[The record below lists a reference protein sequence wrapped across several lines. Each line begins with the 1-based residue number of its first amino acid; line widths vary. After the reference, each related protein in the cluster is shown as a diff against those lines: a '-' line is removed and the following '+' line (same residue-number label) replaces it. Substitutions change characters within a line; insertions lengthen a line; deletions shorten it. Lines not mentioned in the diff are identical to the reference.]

1 MPRRGRGRHG
11 RGLWGLVAAALLALG
26 CLTGAE
32 PAPPVAPPLGAPP
45 LDNPGV
51 GGRSSG
57 DGPLPS
63 GVATPATVVATAV
76 AVEPVLAAMT
86 LPEKVGQL
94 MVIAF
99 SGTAVTPDAGRMVR
113 EYGVGGVILFQ
124 QNLRDGAQTQRLT
137 ADLQARAST
146 PLLIG
151 IDQEGGPVVRLTRGA
166 SLFPSAMAVGATFST
181 DVAGGVAATTAR
193 ELRDLGINTNFGPV
207 ADVNSN
213 PHNPVIGVR
222 SYGAHPQH
230 VAALTAAAVHATQDS
245 GVLAVAKHFPGHG
258 DAGVD
263 SHLALPRIDHPLA
276 HLERVELPPF
286 RAAIVAGVDGIM
298 TAHVLLPALE
308 PDPRRSATLSRG
320 VLSYLRAT
328 LGFQGL
334 IITDDL
340 EMGAIVND
348 HGTAEAAKIAF
359 QAGADLLL
367 FRRNLAEQHRA
378 HALLLAAV
386 HTGEIPAERL
396 DDSVRRI
403 LTAKARRGL
412 LTPLRPDPPASAPT
426 LPLDVARR
434 GLTLVQNEGG
444 LLPLPPAG
452 SAPLCVV
459 YPRQEAVHTVE
470 IAAPGERPA
479 TLGEA
484 LQAVRP
490 TARLAPLSFDPTPDE
505 TRAAVACARAGE
517 VLILGTYNLDEH
529 PALLTLMRQLAAL
542 RRPTVVVALRLP
554 YDLTHFDTAP
564 ALLATYSHRPADLRA
579 VAEAI
584 TGHVPPPTGHLPV
597 PLSPRWPFGYGL
609 LQWDAPHTAPTPPGA
624 GAHQQ

>member
-1 MPRRGRGRHG
+1 
-11 RGLWGLVAAALLALG
+11 
-26 CLTGAE
+26 
-32 PAPPVAPPLGAPP
+32 
-45 LDNPGV
+45 
-51 GGRSSG
+51 
-57 DGPLPS
+57 
-63 GVATPATVVATAV
+63 
-76 AVEPVLAAMT
+76 MT

-99 SGTAVTPDAGRMVR
+99 SGTAVTPDARRMVR

-124 QNLRDGAQTQRLT
+124 QNLIDGAQTQQLTERLQS
-137 ADLQARAST
+137 QAGI

-181 DVAGGVAATTAR
+181 EIAGGVAGATAR

-213 PHNPVIGVR
+213 PRNPVIGVR

-230 VAALTAAAVHATQDS
+230 VAALTAAAVHATQDA

-263 SHLALPRIDHPLA
+263 SHLALPRIDHPLER
-276 HLERVELPPF
+276 LERVELPPF
-286 RAAIVAGVDGIM
+286 HAAIAAGVDGIM

-308 PDPRRSATLSRG
+308 PDPRRPATLSHN

-328 LGFQGL
+328 LGYQGL

-340 EMGAIVND
+340 EMGAIVDD
-348 HGTAEAAKIAF
+348 HGTAEAAKIALN
-359 QAGADLLL
+359 AGADLLL
-367 FRRNLAEQHRA
+367 FRRNLAEQQRA
-378 HALLLAAV
+378 HALLLAAA
-386 HTGEIPAERL
+386 HSGEIPAQRL

-412 LTPLRPDPPASAPT
+412 LTPSPPDPPTSAPAEPPT
-426 LPLDVARR
+426 RPLDVARR
-434 GLTLVQNEGG
+434 ALTLVQNEGG
-444 LLPLPPAG
+444 LLPLSPAA
-452 SAPLCVV
+452 SAAVCVV
-459 YPRQEAVHTVE
+459 YPRQDAVDTVE

-505 TRAAVACARAGE
+505 TRAATACARAAD
-517 VLILGTYNLDEH
+517 VLVLGTYNLDEH
-529 PALLTLMRQLAAL
+529 PALLALMRQLAAL
-542 RRPTVVVALRLP
+542 RPPTVVVALRLP

-564 ALLATYSHRPADLRA
+564 ALLATYSHRPAAMRA
-579 VAEAI
+579 AAEAI
-584 TGHVPPPTGHLPV
+584 TGHGPPPAGHLPV
-597 PLSPRWPFGYGL
+597 PLNSRWTFGYGL
-609 LQWDAPHTAPTPPGA
+609 LQWTESHTVPTSPGA
-624 GAHQQ
+624 GAHQR